1 MKKHFTKQWLLIL
14 LMAVVSITTAFA
26 DERDMRT
33 WSENKDFGQN
43 GANMTTDGYSLWDG
57 QSFQNYELRTSGE
70 QQGIHQERHYQ
81 RLRNESHHHAPRQW
95 RTRER
100 THWRHVNPD
109 RRQQGCGTYPLLCRQ
124 H

>member
-43 GANMTTDGYSLWDG
+43 GANMTTDGYSQWDG

-70 QQGIHQERHYQ
+70 Q
-81 RLRNESHHHAPRQW
+81 
-95 RTRER
+95 
-100 THWRHVNPD
+100 
-109 RRQQGCGTYPLLCRQ
+109 
-124 H
+124 